1 MNAHALSLAAI
12 VILLFPMV
20 YFLIAS
26 LAFFLRRL
34 SDPVVTWMLRG
45 LFNTYFIALAVCG
58 GIGALAF
65 LAAGRPAV
73 ATGLGLLGGCAL
85 GARAWFLARLDAAI
99 RGRDA
104 GDAAATRQLR
114 RLHVGGILY
123 NATQAA
129 FTIAVIPRLFPG
141 L

>member
-1 MNAHALSLAAI
+1 MNAHAYTLLAI
-12 VILLFPMV
+12 VILLFPML

-26 LAFFLRRL
+26 LAFFLRKM

-45 LFNTYFIALAVCG
+45 LFNAYFIALVACG
-58 GIGALAF
+58 GIGVLAF

-85 GARAWFLARLDAAI
+85 GARAWFLARLDAAVA
-99 RGRDA
+99 RRDA
-104 GDAAATRQLR
+104 GDVAAARRLR
-114 RLHVGGILY
+114 RLHVGGIAY

-129 FTIAVIPRLFPG
+129 CVIAAIPRIFPG